1 MLFDV
6 SVRFGVVLLFL
17 SGWNIDVGLLK
28 SKLFLPRYY
37 YLTVD
42 MLTQLLRRLPS
53 SARDGFLWAISR
65 VEQPFV
71 KCPFGL
77 EEEPSFPCSTVG
89 QYFTKD
95 DTAFCFTQD
104 ISFFS
109 PSLVSVLFS
118 TTPSRPCQSSYLFD
132 LCFTQSTVPVI
143 PASHCEDI
151 CSPLLS
157 NLWYQNSVIFF
168 NNTCCLWNSMLP
180 SFIS

>member
-1 MLFDV
+1 MSGYWRVNYSCRDIIIYLHVNTAPETTSIFHHQLEMD
-6 SVRFGVVLLFL
+6 SCGPFL
-17 SGWNIDVGLLK
+17 ELNSHLWN
-28 SKLFLPRYY
+28 
-37 YLTVD
+37 
-42 MLTQLLRRLPS
+42 
-53 SARDGFLWAISR
+53 
-65 VEQPFV
+65 
-71 KCPFGL
+71 CPFGL

-104 ISFFS
+104 SSFLS

-118 TTPSRPCQSSYLFD
+118 TTPSHPCQSSYLFD